1 MPEMTGLEFLRE
13 VRKADLHTPC
23 IVISGYDEFSYAREA
38 IRLGATD
45 YLLKPISSTELIRA
59 IIKATDS
66 AHEAKHTD
74 YEELRSSASTLFLHR
89 LLNGELVEIEKVL
102 QACKTL
108 EISLQE
114 GAVTVITLASPNA
127 EEITRALQWAQ
138 TRAVSHATRS
148 AWGLVHPRL
157 GDSGRSFGGGYSLTQ
172 PPRSASRNRPTCY
185 NLVFSTHLL

>member
-13 VRKADLHTPC
+13 VRKADLNTPC

-74 YEELRSSASTLFLHR
+74 YEELR
-89 LLNGELVEIEKVL
+89 
-102 QACKTL
+102 
-108 EISLQE
+108 
-114 GAVTVITLASPNA
+114 
-127 EEITRALQWAQ
+127 
-138 TRAVSHATRS
+138 
-148 AWGLVHPRL
+148 
-157 GDSGRSFGGGYSLTQ
+157 
-172 PPRSASRNRPTCY
+172 
-185 NLVFSTHLL
+185 